1 MHTCIGS
8 VVEENLGPLSKWI
21 FSLVEVSS
29 LVETAGPLKQ
39 LLVFGSSLLL
49 CFVRSEVSIGEFL
62 FPWLNVL
69 RCVWIEEAAV
79 RSLELTLAEE
89 NSALLQSTSQTI
101 GHLFSVLSLR
111 RGEAEGINSVGRSEE
126 IGIGWVLLNV
136 LPSRVRPSA
145 RDKLQVLLRNSNIGC
160 VCLGAKDI
168 AARTHRSTSGLV
180 ATTVVE
186 HVVPLAVSS
195 VLHCCLQIYKL
206 Y

>member
-1 MHTCIGS
+1 MHTCISS

-29 LVETAGPLKQ
+29 LVKTAGPLKQ
-39 LLVFGSSLLL
+39 LLVFGCSLFL
-49 CFVRSEVSIGEFL
+49 CFVWSKISIGESL
-62 FPWLNVL
+62 FPCLLIL

-89 NSALLQSTSQTI
+89 NSSLLQSSSQTR
-101 GHLFSVLSLR
+101 GHLFSVLGLR

-126 IGIGWVLLNV
+126 SSIGWVLLNV

-145 RDKLQVLLRNSNIGC
+145 RDKLQVLLWDSNSVC
-160 VCLGAKDI
+160 VCSGGKDI

-180 ATTVVE
+180 AATVVE